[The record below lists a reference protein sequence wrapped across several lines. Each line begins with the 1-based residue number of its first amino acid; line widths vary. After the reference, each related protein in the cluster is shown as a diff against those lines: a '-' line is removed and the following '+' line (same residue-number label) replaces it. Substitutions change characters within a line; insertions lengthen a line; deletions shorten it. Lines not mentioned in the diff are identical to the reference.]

1 MASET
6 SSSTRD
12 QPGFL
17 RRHWGKLAVGGL
29 LVIPA
34 AVLAVWTAITLT
46 FAYSRGERVGYAQ
59 KISEKGWLCRTWEGE
74 LTMAAIPGAAPEKFY
89 FTVRSDS
96 VARAIQQFDGQ
107 RVVLDYEQHRFVPSS
122 CFGETEYF
130 VTDVEPVAP

>member
-6 SSSTRD
+6 NSSTRD

-17 RRHWGKLAVGGL
+17 RRHWGKLALGGL

-46 FAYSRGERVGYAQ
+46 FAYSRGERVGFAQ

-74 LTMAAIPGAAPEKFY
+74 LTMNALPGAAPEKFY
-89 FTVRSDS
+89 YTVRDDS
-96 VARAIQQFDGQ
+96 LAQAIQALDGR
-107 RVVLDYEQHRFVPSS
+107 RVVLEYEQHRGVPFS
-122 CFGETEYF
+122 CFGETDYF
-130 VTDVEPVAP
+130 VKGVRPAQ